1 MNEQAGIAAVEAFI
15 DAFNAQDPE
24 ALAATLNYP
33 HIRLASGR
41 FVTID
46 DAAEFAERSARGKGM
61 LEAEGW
67 DHTVLQDVQVVH
79 GGPDKVHMA
88 LSIDRCHADGTVY
101 NHFETFWIAT
111 LQDGHWGIQC
121 MSLFIP

>member
-33 HIRLASGR
+33 HVRLANGR

-46 DAAEFAERSARGKGM
+46 NAAEFAERSARGKGM

-67 DHTVLQDVQVVH
+67 V
-79 GGPDKVHMA
+79 A
-88 LSIDRCHADGTVY
+88 
-101 NHFETFWIAT
+101 E
-111 LQDGHWGIQC
+111 
-121 MSLFIP
+121 